1 MSIISDLIDEK
12 IGVEEAASLALNDGE
27 TLAELLDGIVSK
39 QDKIRFSSYHV
50 LLHISEHNP
59 EVLYP
64 QWHYLADLL
73 KSDNHYNRY
82 IVINLL
88 ANLVKVDKE
97 NKFEACYDRYFD
109 NIAGDKTMVAGQAA
123 LNAGKIAKAKPH
135 LQAKITYTLLNID
148 QVHQG
153 KQTELMKAYAIEA
166 LNDYFDE
173 IADKEEIIDFVKAQ
187 LVSDSPK
194 TREAAKDF
202 LENHIS

>member
-1 MSIISDLIDEK
+1 VSIISDLIDEK
-12 IGVEEAASLALNDGE
+12 ISVEEAASKALKDSE

-39 QDKIRFSSYHV
+39 QDKIRLSSYRV

-59 EVLYP
+59 DVLYP
-64 QWHYLADLL
+64 RWDHLTDLL

-82 IVINLL
+82 IAINLV

-97 NKFEACYDRYFD
+97 NKFEACFDRYFD
-109 NIAGDKTMVAGQAA
+109 NIAGEKSMVAGQAA
-123 LNAGKIAKAKPH
+123 LNAGKIAKAKPN
-135 LQAKITYTLLNID
+135 LQVKITNILLYID

-173 IADKEEIIDFVKAQ
+173 IADKEKIIDFVKAQ

-194 TREAAKDF
+194 TRKAAKGF
-202 LENHIS
+202 LGSRL